1 MTCFMFYWSVQTQA
15 VLEVLGKKIT
25 FLFFFQSLLK
35 RFVPQEYLPSTESI
49 SVEASVNSR
58 GLEGPGPGLCWV

>member
-1 MTCFMFYWSVQTQA
+1 MFYWSVQAQA

-35 RFVPQEYLPSTESI
+35 QFVPQEYLPSTESI

-58 GLEGPGPGLCWV
+58 GSEGPGSGLCWV